1 VSGRGLGNND
11 VSSNDL
17 TSNDERRQ
25 QEPGKPDM
33 HVRVCYGGTFDPV
46 HEGHLAVARAARDQ
60 LSAPVF
66 LLPAADPPHKDDTH
80 ANADQRAR
88 MLDIALAGE
97 RGLKVDRR
105 ELRREGPSYTIDTL
119 LELRA
124 EFGPDLPIAWLVGG
138 DSLATLHT
146 WHRWRELFDHTHLVV
161 VQRPG
166 TDIDLHRSQALADEV
181 AARWCGLDQLAAS
194 PAGGV
199 ARLSLPQLRPESS
212 SELRRRI
219 RAGEPW
225 HAWVP
230 GPVVGYIERQGLY
243 GAVQREVVRPSVAP
257 ETGHGHAP
265 ARKPRQR
272 P

>member
-1 VSGRGLGNND
+1 MSL
-11 VSSNDL
+11 
-17 TSNDERRQ
+17 
-25 QEPGKPDM
+25 
-33 HVRVCYGGTFDPV
+33 RVCYGGTFDPV
-46 HEGHLAVARAARDQ
+46 HEGHLAVARAAREQ
-60 LSAPVF
+60 LSADVF

-105 ELRREGPSYTIDTL
+105 ELRREGPSYTLDTL

-124 EFGPDLPIAWLVGG
+124 ELGADLPIAWLVGG
-138 DSLATLHT
+138 DSLAALHT

-166 TDIDLHRSQALADEV
+166 TGIDLHPSPALNDEI
-181 AARWCGLDQLAAS
+181 AARWCELDRLAAS

-219 RAGEPW
+219 AQGAPW
-225 HAWVP
+225 HDWVP
-230 GPVVGYIERQGLY
+230 GPVVGYIERHGLY
-243 GAVQREVVRPSVAP
+243 GAVQRDVGRSSDASGTRP
-257 ETGHGHAP
+257 GGAP
-265 ARKPRQR
+265 ARMPRRR